1 MSTWATNGVDFR
13 SLISFKNQLFDSPAL
28 NNENCIPMDEY
39 KRIRNSHEDAKIQAE
54 VGGTDHMI
62 FKAMGVDPVT
72 NLIDMNI
79 FADLVDVY
87 IYYPVKEAVKSQ

>member
-1 MSTWATNGVDFR
+1 MSIWATKGVDFR

-28 NNENCIPMDEY
+28 NSENCIPLDEY
-39 KRIRNSHEDAKIQAE
+39 KRIRNRHEDAMIQAE

-62 FKAMGVDPVT
+62 FKTLGMDPDT
-72 NLIDMNI
+72 NLIDLNY